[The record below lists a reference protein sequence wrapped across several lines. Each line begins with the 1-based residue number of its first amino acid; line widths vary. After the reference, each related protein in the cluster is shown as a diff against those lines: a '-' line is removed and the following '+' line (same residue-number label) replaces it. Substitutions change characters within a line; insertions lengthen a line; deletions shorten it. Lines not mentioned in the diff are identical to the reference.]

1 MILTNEKAIMK
12 EHPDHLKE
20 GQVGMPDV
28 VKSDLGVHPRVVL
41 LSALEPVQFRC

>member
-1 MILTNEKAIMK
+1 MK
-12 EHPDHLKE
+12 EHRDHLKE
-20 GQVGMPDV
+20 GQVGMAHV

>member
-1 MILTNEKAIMK
+1 MMK

-20 GQVGMPDV
+20 GQVGMANV
-28 VKSDLGVHPRVVL
+28 VESDLGVHPRVVL